1 MTIETTVVIAIIIG
15 LVSIAKKLG
24 LESKFAPVLALV
36 LGVGINLVVKYLG
49 AETGELVVGGIV
61 AGLTSMG
68 LYDVGKKTILGK

>member
-1 MTIETTVVIAIIIG
+1 MTIETGVIIAIIIG

-24 LESKFAPVLALV
+24 LESKFAPVLALI

-49 AETGELVVGGIV
+49 AETGELVVGGII

-68 LYDVGKKTILGK
+68 LYSGTKATFKK

>member
-1 MTIETTVVIAIIIG
+1 MTLETGVIIAIIIG
-15 LVSIAKKLG
+15 LVAVAKKLG

-49 AETGELVVGGIV
+49 AETGELVISGIV
-61 AGLTSMG
+61 AGLSSMG

>member
-1 MTIETTVVIAIIIG
+1 MTIETGVIIAIIIG

-49 AETGELVVGGIV
+49 AETGELVVGGII

-68 LYDVGKKTILGK
+68 LYSGTKATFKK

>member
-1 MTIETTVVIAIIIG
+1 MTIETTIVIACIIG

-49 AETGELVVGGIV
+49 AETGELVVGGII
-61 AGLTSMG
+61 AGLTACG
-68 LYDVGKKTILGK
+68 LYSGVKATVKK